1 MGPLIS
7 IITVSFNSEKT
18 IERTLKSV
26 AAQTYKNVE
35 HIVIDGASTDGTVA
49 CISKHVDAISYFCSE
64 PDAGLYDAINKG
76 LHIAKGD
83 VIGLMH
89 SDDFFA
95 DDGILAEIAEQFARG
110 NVDGVYG
117 DAAFFRPHS
126 PDKTLRLYSS
136 ARFSPDRLSGGWMPA
151 HTTLYL
157 RRAMYERLGLFK
169 TGYAIAADFDFVCRL
184 FLQRDIC
191 VRYLPKVLV
200 KMQSGGVSTSGWR
213 AKLLLNQEV
222 LRACREN
229 GLQSN
234 WFKILSK
241 YPAKLLE
248 LLSR

>member
-7 IITVSFNSEKT
+7 IITVSFNSERT

-26 AAQTYKNVE
+26 AAQTCKNVE

-49 CISKHVDAISYFCSE
+49 LISKYVGSISYFRSE

-95 DDGILAEIAEQFARG
+95 DDGILAEIAEQFSHG

-117 DAAFFRPHS
+117 DAAFFRPQS
-126 PDKTLRLYSS
+126 PEKTLRLYSS
-136 ARFSPDRLSGGWMPA
+136 ARFSPDRLSWGWMPA

-169 TGYAIAADFDFVCRL
+169 TDYAIAADFDFVCRL
-184 FLQRDIC
+184 FLQRNIC

-229 GLQSN
+229 GLQTN
-234 WFKILSK
+234 WLKILSK

-248 LLSR
+248 LLNR

>member
-26 AAQTYKNVE
+26 AGQTYQNIE

-49 CISKHVDAISYFCSE
+49 LISRHLGAIAYFRSE

-76 LHIAKGD
+76 LQIARGE

-89 SDDFFA
+89 SDDFFM
-95 DDGILAEIAEQFARG
+95 DDGILAEVAKQFVQG
-110 NVDGVYG
+110 DLDGVFG

-126 PDKTLRLYSS
+126 PEKTLRLYSS
-136 ARFSPDRLSGGWMPA
+136 ARFSPDRLSWGWMPA

-157 RRAMYERLGLFK
+157 RRAVYEKLGRFK
-169 TGYAIAADFDFVCRL
+169 TDYAIAADFDFVCRVL
-184 FLQRDIC
+184 LRRDIR

-200 KMQSGGVSTSGWR
+200 KMQTGGTSTSGFR
-213 AKLLLNQEV
+213 ATIRLNQEV

-229 GLQSN
+229 GLQTN
-234 WFKILSK
+234 MIKILSK
-241 YPAKLLE
+241 YPAKFLE
-248 LLSR
+248 LLAR

>member
-26 AAQTYKNVE
+26 AAQTYQNIE

-49 CISKHVDAISYFCSE
+49 LISQHLGAIAHFNSE

-76 LHIAKGD
+76 LQIAKGD

-89 SDDFFA
+89 SDDFFM
-95 DDGILAEIAEQFARG
+95 DDGILAEVAEQFMRA

-126 PDKTLRLYSS
+126 PEKTLRLYSS
-136 ARFSPDRLSGGWMPA
+136 ARFSPDRLSWGWMPA
-151 HTTLYL
+151 HTTVYL
-157 RRAMYERLGLFK
+157 RRAVYEKLGRFK
-169 TGYAIAADFDFVCRL
+169 TDYAIAADFDFVCRV
-184 FLQRDIC
+184 FLQRDIR

-200 KMQSGGVSTSGWR
+200 KMQTGGISTSGFR
-213 AKLLLNQEV
+213 ATIRLNQEV

-229 GLQSN
+229 GLQTN
-234 WFKILSK
+234 MFKILSK
-241 YPAKLLE
+241 YPAKFLE
-248 LLSR
+248 LLAR